1 MKGVVLHLSGECVF
15 HWRNHLIGD
24 AIMSV
29 LETCKRA
36 GRSGLEFVS
45 QTLRAFAN
53 PLLPH
58 PILLTPR

>member
-1 MKGVVLHLSGECVF
+1 
-15 HWRNHLIGD
+15 
-24 AIMSV
+24 V

-53 PLLPH
+53 PLLPR
-58 PILLTPR
+58 PIPPLSRNENEQFGEFGRNKIEQS